1 MSKIVLP
8 GERSG
13 IEALRWTLVLIFFL
27 FGTAKF
33 AGYEAEGVAKIAEH
47 YPLFAWMY
55 PLWGVQGASNTIGV
69 IELSTGAAL
78 AIGAFSPR
86 VSLLGGLMGMCTF
99 LITLSFMLGA
109 PIFEK
114 TLGAPFLAGAGQ
126 FLVKDAVLLAG
137 CYAIALASARRAG
150 LAR

>member
-1 MSKIVLP
+1 MSKVTLP
-8 GERSG
+8 AERSG
-13 IEALRWTLVLIFFL
+13 IEALRWALVLIFAL

-55 PLWGVQGASNTIGV
+55 PLWGVRGASNVIGT
-69 IELSTGAAL
+69 IELATGAAL

-99 LITLSFMLGA
+99 LVTLSFMLGA
-109 PIFEK
+109 PIFDKE
-114 TLGAPFLAGAGQ
+114 LGAPFIAGAGQ

-150 LAR
+150 VAR